1 MQMMEFKLK
10 LPVIV
15 ETEGEALQEIR
26 AADSIVGKEFLS
38 RPDFD
43 KVSRVTSGTLI
54 RKFGSW
60 QELLHKAGLGSKYN
74 GQSITD
80 KLRRHENRYLK
91 DEEILD
97 ELKRIAS
104 LLKTNTLTR
113 NDIRNNSDRI
123 ADTIVVNRFG
133 SLKKG
138 LELAG
143 LKSSANYRERIEDI
157 KYLENILSVWTFHG
171 RQPAANEMNVRP
183 SSISKNAYLNR
194 FGSWRQALQAFID
207 FANSDSHEQFD
218 EKQDVAVP
226 VMDSTTRTKSRPQD
240 KRGIAL
246 GLRYKILSSAN
257 FKCNRCG
264 NSPALDRN
272 CKLHVDHIV
281 PFSKGGKTA
290 VDNLQALCDKCNLG
304 KSNNYNE

>member
-1 MQMMEFKLK
+1 MQKMEFNLK

-15 ETEGEALQEIR
+15 ETESEALQEIR

-74 GQSITD
+74 GPSITD
-80 KLRRHENRYLK
+80 KLKRHENRYLK

-97 ELKRIAS
+97 ELKRIAI

-143 LKSSANYRERIEDI
+143 LKSSVNYRERIEDI

-171 RQPAANEMNVRP
+171 RQPTANEMNVRP

-226 VMDSTTRTKSRPQD
+226 VTDSTTRTKSRPQD
-240 KRGIAL
+240 KRGIAP

-264 NSPALDRN
+264 NPR
-272 CKLHVDHIV
+272 V
-281 PFSKGGKTA
+281 
-290 VDNLQALCDKCNLG
+290 Q
-304 KSNNYNE
+304 ER